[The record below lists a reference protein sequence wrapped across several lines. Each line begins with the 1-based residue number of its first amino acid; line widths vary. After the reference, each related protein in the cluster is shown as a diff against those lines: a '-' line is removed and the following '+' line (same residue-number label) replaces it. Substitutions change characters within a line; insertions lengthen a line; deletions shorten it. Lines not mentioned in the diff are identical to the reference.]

1 MKPLVPPSRRS
12 SLQAGLLARRNKSSQ
27 ELPFIVIA
35 HNIRSLHNIG
45 SLFRTADATGVS
57 KIYCT
62 GYSGTPDDPKAK
74 KVSLGAEHF
83 VPWEKVSRLG
93 ALIRK
98 LKSIG
103 YRIAVL
109 EQDKKSI
116 LLDSFK
122 PRFPL
127 ALILGNEVRGSSRSI
142 IKNADTVIEISMR
155 GKKESLNVSVAFGI
169 AAFHIRRFLH

>member
-1 MKPLVPPSRRS
+1 MS
-12 SLQAGLLARRNKSSQ
+12 SNSPSSQ
-27 ELPFIVIA
+27 KLPFIVIA

-45 SLFRTADATGVS
+45 SLFRTADAAGVS

-62 GYSGTPDDPKAK
+62 GYSGTPDNPRAK
-74 KVSLGAEHF
+74 KVSLGAEQF
-83 VPWEKVSRLG
+83 VPWEKVSRPG

-98 LKSIG
+98 LKKSG

-116 LLDSFK
+116 PYDSFK

-127 ALILGNEVRGSSRSI
+127 VLILGNEVRGSSRSM
-142 IKNADTVIEISMR
+142 IKNADTIIEIPMR
-155 GKKESLNVSVAFGI
+155 GEKESLNVSVAFGI
-169 AAFHIRRFLH
+169 AAFHIQKFLP

>member
-1 MKPLVPPSRRS
+1 MS
-12 SLQAGLLARRNKSSQ
+12 SNSPSSQ
-27 ELPFIVIA
+27 KLPFIVIA

-45 SLFRTADATGVS
+45 SLFRTADAAGVS

-83 VPWEKVSRLG
+83 VPWERVSRLG
-93 ALIRK
+93 TLIRK
-98 LKSIG
+98 LKKSG
-103 YRIAVL
+103 YRIVVL

-116 LLDSFK
+116 PFDSFK

-127 ALILGNEVRGSSRSI
+127 ALILGNEVRGSSRSM
-142 IKNADTVIEISMR
+142 IKNADTIIEIPMR

-169 AAFHIRRFLH
+169 TAFHIQKFLP